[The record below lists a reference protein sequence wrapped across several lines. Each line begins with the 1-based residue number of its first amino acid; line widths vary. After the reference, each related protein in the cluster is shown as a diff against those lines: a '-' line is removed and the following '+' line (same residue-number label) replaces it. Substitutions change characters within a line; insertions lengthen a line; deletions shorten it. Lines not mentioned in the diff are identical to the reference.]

1 MSVAWFYSQLNITA
15 SAMLQCGRRLAGL
28 AGTASRQQL
37 VSLGGA
43 STRLYHENVGP
54 ICRIYLL
61 LLGDVF
67 QAQCVFA
74 VVVSLNAYLPIPPA
88 ESWCAKS
95 SGIVHDACI
104 VRAGD

>member
-1 MSVAWFYSQLNITA
+1 
-15 SAMLQCGRRLAGL
+15 MLQCGRRLAGL

-37 VSLGGA
+37 VGLGGA

-54 ICRIYLL
+54 TCRMCLL

-74 VVVSLNAYLPIPPA
+74 CGRVTQCLFAHLCRVVVHCLSVLYMTL
-88 ESWCAKS
+88 
-95 SGIVHDACI
+95 CI